1 MQPGKP
7 LRMVRG
13 GLANPGKVLPFVRL
27 KAEEGRFRLGAR
39 NRPRQRERI
48 AEFVG
53 QERFLLVV
61 LDACRFDAFR
71 EQYGEHLDGELGR
84 VVSAAGNTPNYLRRT
99 WTDEYDLTYVSANP
113 QVTDEADRLRG
124 TGYRPTEH
132 FREIVDVWT
141 EHWDHET
148 GTTPPEPVTRVALDR
163 LAADDPRMVVHYMQ
177 PHSPFVGDDPTLNAR
192 EMDPRRGVVEST
204 AGREGH
210 WSEVAD
216 ERGPR
221 SIQES
226 DAVRPTEY
234 VQQLYDRGE
243 ITAGDLWRAYRSN
256 LERVLRAVREL
267 VVRVDPSVPVV
278 VTADHGEMLGDV
290 PYYGFAHPDTM
301 HPAVRDVPWL
311 HVDER
316 TQGSVEEPYE
326 PGIEVPEEADPDG
339 ELTVE
344 DRLRS
349 LGYLQD
355 G

>member
-1 MQPGKP
+1 MASPNP
-7 LRMVRG
+7 LKMVRG
-13 GLANPGKVLPFVRL
+13 GLAKPGEVLPFVRL
-27 KAEEGRFRLGAR
+27 KAEERLYRFRAR
-39 NRPRQRERI
+39 DRPRQRERI
-48 AEFVG
+48 AEFVDR
-53 QERFLLVV
+53 ERFLLVV

-71 EQYGEHLDGELGR
+71 DGYREHLDGDVER
-84 VVSAAGNTPNYLRRT
+84 VVSVAGNTPNYLRRT
-99 WTDEYDLTYVSANP
+99 WTGEYDLTYVSANP
-113 QVTDEADRLRG
+113 QVTDEADRLQG
-124 TGYRPTEH
+124 MDYRPTEH
-132 FREIVDVWT
+132 LREIIDVWA
-141 EHWDHET
+141 EFWDHET
-148 GTTPPEPVTRVALDR
+148 GTTPPEPVTRVALDH
-163 LAADDPRMVVHYMQ
+163 LEATDDERMVVHYMQ

-192 EMDPRRGVVEST
+192 EMDPRHGVVEST
-204 AGREGH
+204 PGREGH

-216 ERGPR
+216 ERGPK

-243 ITAGDLWRAYRSN
+243 ITGEDLRRAYRSN

-290 PYYGFAHPDTM
+290 PFYGFAHPDTM
-301 HPAVRDVPWL
+301 HPAVRDVPWFR
-311 HVDER
+311 VDER
-316 TQGSVEEPYE
+316 IQGTVETAYE
-326 PGIEVPEEADPDG
+326 PGTEVAGEPNE
-339 ELTVE
+339 ELTVA

>member
-1 MQPGKP
+1 MQPSKP
-7 LRMVRG
+7 FKMARG
-13 GLANPGKVLPFVRL
+13 ALERPGTVLPFLQLR
-27 KAEEGRFRLGAR
+27 AEELVYRLGDGQG
-39 NRPRQRERI
+39 PGQRELI
-48 AEFVG
+48 AELVDR
-53 QERFLLVV
+53 ERFVLVV

-71 EQYGEHLDGELGR
+71 EGYGEHLDGELDR
-84 VVSAAGNTPNYLRRT
+84 AVSVAGNTPNYLRRT

-113 QVTDEADRLRG
+113 QVTDEADRLQG
-124 TGYRPTEH
+124 TDYRPTEH
-132 FREIVDVWT
+132 FREIVDVWAAF
-141 EHWDHET
+141 WDHET

-163 LAADDPRMVVHYMQ
+163 LDAAADERMVVHYMQ

-204 AGREGH
+204 PGREGH

-216 ERGPR
+216 ERGPK

-243 ITAGDLWRAYRSN
+243 ITGEDLRRAYRSN

-290 PYYGFAHPDTM
+290 PFYGFAHPDTM
-301 HPAVRDVPWL
+301 HPAVRDVPWFR
-311 HVDER
+311 VDER
-316 TQGSVEEPYE
+316 IQGTVEAAYE
-326 PGIEVPEEADPDG
+326 PGTGRAGEPDE
-339 ELTVE
+339 ELTVA

-355 G
+355 E

>member
-7 LRMVRG
+7 LRMAKG
-13 GLANPGKVLPFVRL
+13 GLANPGAVLPFVRF
-27 KAEEGRFRLGAR
+27 KAEAGLYRLRAR
-39 NRPRQRERI
+39 NRPRQRERV
-48 AEFVG
+48 AEFVDR
-53 QERFLLVV
+53 ERFLLVV

-71 EQYGEHLDGELGR
+71 ERYGGHLDGELER
-84 VVSAAGNTPNYLRRT
+84 VVSVAGNTPNYLRRT
-99 WTDEYDLTYVSANP
+99 WTGEHDLTYVSANP

-124 TGYRPTEH
+124 TDYRPSEH
-132 FREIVDVWT
+132 LREIVDVWA
-141 EHWDHET
+141 EFWDHET

-163 LAADDPRMVVHYMQ
+163 LDAGDARTVVHYMQ
-177 PHSPFVGDDPTLNAR
+177 PHSPFVGDDPALNAR
-192 EMDPRRGVVEST
+192 EMDPHREVVEST
-204 AGREGH
+204 PGREGH

-221 SIQES
+221 SVQES

-243 ITAGDLWRAYRSN
+243 ITTGDLRRAYDSN

-267 VVRVDPSVPVV
+267 VVRVDPSVPVA

-290 PYYGFAHPDTM
+290 PFYGFAHPDTM
-301 HPAVRDVPWL
+301 HPAVRDVPWFR
-311 HVDER
+311 VDDR
-316 TQGSVEEPYE
+316 IQGTVEERYE
-326 PGIEVPEEADPDG
+326 PGVEGRSREAPG
-339 ELTVE
+339 EELTVE

-349 LGYLQD
+349 LGYLGD

>member
-1 MQPGKP
+1 MQPPKP
-7 LRMVRG
+7 LRMARE
-13 GLANPGKVLPFVRL
+13 GLRRPGKVLPFLRL
-27 KAEEGRFRLGAR
+27 RGEELVYRLGAGR
-39 NRPRQRERI
+39 GPGQRGRI
-48 AEFVG
+48 AEFADR
-53 QERFLLVV
+53 ERFLLVV

-71 EQYGEHLDGELGR
+71 ERYGDHLDGELER
-84 VVSAAGNTPNYLRRT
+84 AVSAAGNTPNYLRRT
-99 WTDEYDLTYVSANP
+99 WTGEYDLTYVSANP

-124 TGYRPTEH
+124 TDYRPTEH
-132 FREIVDVWT
+132 FREVVDVWA

-163 LAADDPRMVVHYMQ
+163 LDAAADPRMVVHYMQ
-177 PHSPFVGDDPTLNAR
+177 PHSPFVGEDPTLHAR
-192 EMDPRRGVVEST
+192 EMDTRRAVVEDT
-204 AGREGH
+204 PGREGH

-216 ERGPR
+216 ERGPK

-243 ITAGDLWRAYRSN
+243 ITGEDLRRAYRSN
-256 LERVLRAVREL
+256 LERALRAVREL

-278 VTADHGEMLGDV
+278 VTADHGEMLGEV
-290 PYYGFAHPDTM
+290 PFYGFAHPDTM
-301 HPAVRDVPWL
+301 HPSVREVPWFR
-311 HVDER
+311 VDGR
-316 TQGSVEEPYE
+316 IQGTVEGAYE
-326 PGIEVPEEADPDG
+326 PGPEAAGEPDG
-339 ELTVE
+339 DLTVA